1 MFKTCAISALIAA
14 TEAVNVE
21 HCGRDH
27 SLDHDHDHSHAH
39 VGHDHSFGGYG
50 HVDTVLDSYVAPA
63 VSKVSHTHS
72 YAAPARHMHKSHGVV
87 RKAFPFD
94 HKRAVVHR
102 RPIVKK
108 HTHVVRKPVA
118 VVHKKVVPVKA
129 PVYTHSYSNNR
140 GYGGLSDRYGG
151 NGGYGVGRSYG
162 GFGGK
167 GAAKVYG
174 ALSKGYGKNNA
185 W

>member
-27 SLDHDHDHSHAH
+27 SLDLDHDHDHSHAH

-50 HVDTVLDSYVAPA
+50 HVDTVLD
-63 VSKVSHTHS
+63 S

-129 PVYTHSYSNNR
+129 P
-140 GYGGLSDRYGG
+140 
-151 NGGYGVGRSYG
+151 
-162 GFGGK
+162 
-167 GAAKVYG
+167 
-174 ALSKGYGKNNA
+174 
-185 W
+185 

>member
-50 HVDTVLDSYVAPA
+50 HYDGGNMSYDV
-63 VSKVSHTHS
+63 KVNHN
-72 YAAPARHMHKSHGVV
+72 Y
-87 RKAFPFD
+87 
-94 HKRAVVHR
+94 
-102 RPIVKK
+102 
-108 HTHVVRKPVA
+108 KP
-118 VVHKKVVPVKA
+118 
-129 PVYTHSYSNNR
+129 YMGSTTGR
-140 GYGGLSDRYGG
+140 LGGYGGSYGG
-151 NGGYGVGRSYG
+151 CGGYGGSYG
-162 GFGGK
+162 G
-167 GAAKVYG
+167 YG
-174 ALSKGYGKNNA
+174 GYGRG

>member
-27 SLDHDHDHSHAH
+27 SLDLDHDHSHAH

-140 GYGGLSDRYGG
+140 GYGGY
-151 NGGYGVGRSYG
+151 GGYGGLGGYG
-162 GFGGK
+162 G
-167 GAAKVYG
+167 YG
-174 ALSKGYGKNNA
+174 TGYGGYGGLGGYGGYGTGYG
-185 W
+185 

>member
-27 SLDHDHDHSHAH
+27 SLDLDLDHDHDHSHAH

-63 VSKVSHTHS
+63 V
-72 YAAPARHMHKSHGVV
+72 
-87 RKAFPFD
+87 
-94 HKRAVVHR
+94 
-102 RPIVKK
+102 
-108 HTHVVRKPVA
+108 RKPVA

-129 PVYTHSYSNNR
+129 PVYTHSYNNNR
-140 GYGGLSDRYGG
+140 GYGGY
-151 NGGYGVGRSYG
+151 GGYGGLGGYG
-162 GFGGK
+162 GYGGL
-167 GAAKVYG
+167 G
-174 ALSKGYGKNNA
+174 GYGGYGTGYGGYGG
-185 W
+185 

>member
-1 MFKTCAISALIAA
+1 MGKIKQDTMFKTCAISALIAA

-27 SLDHDHDHSHAH
+27 SLDLDHDHDHSHAH

-118 VVHKKVVPVKA
+118 VVHMKVVPVKS

-140 GYGGLSDRYGG
+140 GYGGYGG
-151 NGGYGVGRSYG
+151 SVAL
-162 GFGGK
+162 
-167 GAAKVYG
+167 AATSAMAPATAATV
-174 ALSKGYGKNNA
+174 ALA
-185 W
+185 ATAAMAP

>member
-27 SLDHDHDHSHAH
+27 SLDLDHSHAH

-140 GYGGLSDRYGG
+140 GYGGY
-151 NGGYGVGRSYG
+151 GGYGGLGGYG
-162 GFGGK
+162 G
-167 GAAKVYG
+167 YG
-174 ALSKGYGKNNA
+174 TGYGGYGGLGGYGGYGTGYG
-185 W
+185 